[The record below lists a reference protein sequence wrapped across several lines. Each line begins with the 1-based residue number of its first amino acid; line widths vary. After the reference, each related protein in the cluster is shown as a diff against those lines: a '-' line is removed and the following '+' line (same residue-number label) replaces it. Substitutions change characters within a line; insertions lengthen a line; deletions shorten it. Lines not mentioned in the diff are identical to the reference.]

1 MSRLSKH
8 NRGGNSGAQY
18 SQGGQ
23 SPNQVAPAIIAA
35 AKPLIAKFGAM
46 FAKSGG
52 GGGDGGGGELL
63 NKAKNMLASSGKG
76 KKGGPS
82 EEGESTSTGPT
93 PTLGGGGGAVVPSA
107 ADTSYLSGGLTKKG
121 SPVHQKKDQFDD
133 FNVPDYQ
140 AKSQQSLNDFKTFSD
155 NVMANFGKAAALPER
170 QKISL
175 DLDPTTNEKKPTKD
189 DNADKP
195 ADKDYSGGIE
205 RNKITSNKYAGG
217 YGEFANN
224 QRGGG
229 MDGRP
234 METGVGKAFQNTFGR
249 EAVNL
254 IRERSRM
261 RKEARNE
268 IRRGDISGITGSGY
282 DQTIGEGKNWYK
294 LKKTQSRLENK
305 KQKKID
311 KFRRKGGLAEL
322 GGKQI
327 NITNDQGEVMGT
339 GQAFTRD
346 IKEGQTDGHN
356 TYMRKGVTRGT
367 NMGLAGEL
375 YSADK
380 AKKQGQSTDK
390 DVNPSA
396 KSNKNNADLSKLN
409 TFTPFDKD
417 RMDANAAKPKDML
430 SPDYKFGDNF
440 FNSMKN
446 KSNQKLSLSKD
457 EPTSNSKPSGTP
469 GSSVNL
475 DYEFGQSLNKDPKKL
490 TFSDLEKNKKVG
502 KIDSNLPGKSNAATS
517 NTDITGGQTPVSP
530 PQPGKMSSKAA
541 NIESKQ
547 PELRVPSK
555 LPEIKSNDFKPV
567 KDKSTDK
574 DAKVIDKLKT
584 KKGGKLK
591 RVAKRN
597 PQLSAEVLGDK
608 DPNKLKEA
616 RKNVPKTK
624 KKQLKASV
632 RDKQRAYNE
641 KYGIK

>member
-23 SPNQVAPAIIAA
+23 SPNQVAPIIAA
-35 AKPLIAKFGAM
+35 AGKMLLPMLKKKGAEM
-46 FAKSGG
+46 LVNK
-52 GGGDGGGGELL
+52 GGEMVA
-63 NKAKNMLASSGKG
+63 NKMNKSNDETAS
-76 KKGGPS
+76 
-82 EEGESTSTGPT
+82 TPT
-93 PTLGGGGGAVVPSA
+93 PTLGGAGGAKTPVEPGK
-107 ADTSYLSGGLTKKG
+107 ADESYLSGGLTKKG
-121 SPVHQKKDQFDD
+121 SPVHQKKDD
-133 FNVPDYQ
+133 FNDFSVPDYQ
-140 AKSQQSLNDFKTFSD
+140 AKSLQTTNQFKDFS
-155 NVMANFGKAAALPER
+155 NNLVSNFGKGATALPER
-170 QKISL
+170 QKITF
-175 DLDPTTNEKKPTKD
+175 DKDPTTNNEKPTEEV
-189 DNADKP
+189 NKP
-195 ADKDYSGGIE
+195 ASKDYSGGIE
-205 RNKITSNKYAGG
+205 QNKVTSNKYAGG

-234 METGVGKAFQNTFGR
+234 METGIGKAFERTFGR

-294 LKKTQSRLENK
+294 LKKTQSRLESK

-346 IKEGQTDGHN
+346 IKEGQSDGHN
-356 TYMRKGVTRGT
+356 TYMRKGVTRSTDMNPTGI
-367 NMGLAGEL
+367 AGEL
-375 YSADK
+375 YSPDK
-380 AKKQGQSTDK
+380 VKKPDQKQTN
-390 DVNPSA
+390 NPSS
-396 KSNKNNADLSKLN
+396 KSDKNNADLSKLN

-457 EPTSNSKPSGTP
+457 EPTSSSKSSGKTDPS
-469 GSSVNL
+469 VKL
-475 DYEFGQSLNKDPKKL
+475 DYEFGQSLKKDPKKL
-490 TFSDLEKNKKVG
+490 TFADLEKNKKSSSSSSG
-502 KIDSNLPGKSNAATS
+502 SSSSGSSSSGGSSSSSSNKPSG
-517 NTDITGGQTPVSP
+517 
-530 PQPGKMSSKAA
+530 PQVEKMTSKAA
-541 NIESKQ
+541 NIDSKQ
-547 PELRVPSK
+547 LINKHYRDSHAKLRVPSK

-597 PQLSAEVLGDK
+597 PQLAAEVLGDK

-616 RKNVPKTK
+616 RKNVPKIK
-624 KKQLKASV
+624 KKQLKAST
-632 RDKQRAYNE
+632 RDKQRAYDE
-641 KYGIK
+641 KYGVK